1 MDGSLQ
7 MPENLCIHGY
17 EVTIKNKTLKRAT
30 TVLKHAKFLKNM
42 IVYPVYPILE
52 VAQVQAAV
60 VEKTEDAGD

>member
-1 MDGSLQ
+1 

-30 TVLKHAKFLKNM
+30 TVLKHSKFLKNM
-42 IVYPVYPILE
+42 IVYPVYPIQE
-52 VAQVQAAV
+52 VVQVQAA